1 MGARKPNDAISAGSR
16 VRMHDRFAVRKVSEL
31 VPYAQNSRTHSPE
44 QVAKIAGSIRAFGF
58 ANPVLVDEEGT
69 IIAGHGRVMAANQL
83 GMVEVPTITLT
94 GLTETERRQYVIADN
109 RLALDAGWDE
119 AMLALELK
127 AIELDGGSL
136 ALTGFDEGEILALG
150 VGAEETQYP
159 ELDSGEKEP
168 FQGMTFTLH
177 DTQAE
182 VVREALNRAKESGP
196 FDGPNENSNGN
207 ALARVC
213 EAYLGR

>member
-1 MGARKPNDAISAGSR
+1 MGARKPTGTISAASR
-16 VRMHDRFAVRKVSEL
+16 VRVHDQFEVRKVADL

-58 ANPVLVDEEGT
+58 ANPVLIDEEGT

-94 GLTETERRQYVIADN
+94 GLTDTERRQYVIADN

-136 ALTGFDEGEILALG
+136 ALTGFDEGEVQRLLNGPDMRAPDSST
-150 VGAEETQYP
+150 EEIDTD
-159 ELDSGEKEP
+159 E
-168 FQGMTFTLH
+168 FQMGCKCPRCGF
-177 DTQAE
+177 E
-182 VVREALNRAKESGP
+182 
-196 FDGPNENSNGN
+196 FDDDK
-207 ALARVC
+207 
-213 EAYLGR
+213 